1 NVNLQSASD
10 IVTFGNDSHAIVA
23 QSIGGGGGSG
33 GFSVSGALSAG
44 PVVGVSIGGGGGSG
58 SNGGDVRVGVV
69 DFDEVRAESP
79 LIGNIS
85 TSGDHAYGLLAQSVG
100 GGGGDGGFS
109 IAGGLSKAAAG
120 AFSLG
125 GSGAGGGVAGQVDV
139 VTDADISTIGKD
151 SHALVAQSVGG
162 GGGSGGFS
170 FAGGL
175 STDSSAATA
184 SLGGT
189 GGTGGDAGAVTVD
202 NRGNLQTGLGGQRDV
217 ALEEL
222 EGLDPA
228 ILEIL
233 LGEGFETIADLAD
246 TPQSELNEIDGI
258 NENVANT
265 LLEQASLFMQK
276 DSHAY
281 GIMAQSVGGGGGDG
295 GFSIA
300 GSFSKGGPGAAF
312 SMGGGGGSGG
322 DGDIVTVTNSG
333 TITTR
338 AENSYGILAQS
349 VGGGGGSGGFSV
361 AGQISLGNSP
371 GGLAL
376 SIGGKG
382 AGGGASDVVTV
393 TNSGDIRTEGANA
406 HGVYALSVG
415 GGGGAGGFSASGT
428 ISGNNA
434 KQLGV
439 SVGGRGG
446 GGGAGNVVNVTNR
459 GLITTLNRDAN
470 AIYAQSIGGG
480 GGDGGMSFTGT
491 FAGSGAKQL
500 SASVGGFGGD
510 GNSGGLVSVNN
521 SGTLDTSGTSA
532 DGIQA
537 QSIGGGGG
545 NGGLSISTGFALSG
559 MKQSNSLNGSIS
571 VGGWGGKG
579 GLGGEVS
586 VRNCVLDDAGECAG
600 GGENISITTRGDD
613 AHGIYAQSI
622 GGGGGDGGSTL
633 AATVGLDPKGDGKSF
648 SLAATIGGFGGSGNT
663 GGAVTVEN
671 EGVIDTQGSESHGL
685 GSGADVTIRN
695 TGDVITRGADSHGL
709 FGQSIGGGGG
719 TGGNGAHGIPEVPP
733 IDDENVEDA
742 LNAAKTAVKV
752 ANKLKFTNRLE
763 IVVGGNG
770 GIGNDGGV
778 VDIEHFGNIVTLYDG
793 SIGVLAQS
801 VGAGGGIGG
810 NAVLGVTGK
819 FGLGG
824 GGGASGD
831 GGDVEVKVGGSI
843 ETVGTSAYGIF
854 AQSVGGGG
862 GIAGDVDFGIID
874 SKTVP
879 VIGETPALNI
889 GAGLAVMRDGGS
901 AGNGGNITVDFNG
914 RITTS
919 GHAAI
924 GILAQS
930 IGGGGGLAGDTGFG
944 LLNEIKDVLAC
955 SSVEGASGAGDAIGQ
970 GCNAWVGS
978 AGGDGSGGVID
989 ITHTGTI
996 ETFGDVAHGIFAQ
1009 SSGGAADDIQPMV
1022 VKLDDDGNVV
1032 MEAGQPV
1039 YEAAP
1044 SSNVLND
1051 LGGNINITVENDVLA
1066 HGAFAHGIFAH
1077 SGGDDGSGDITIE
1090 ILSGTVQGGTNTG
1103 VGVRFKGSG
1112 QNTLNNAGTI
1122 TSVDGASG
1130 EAIFAGLGDETI
1142 TNSGVITGSIDLG
1155 GGINVF
1161 TNRFGATLNSGR
1173 TINLG
1178 SGTTLT
1184 NAGGVSPGGKGRIMT
1199 SSITGN
1205 VLQTKSGHYEVDID
1219 MTDGSGD
1226 RVDVSGNVEMNGKIV
1241 ANPLNKGLAKPGT
1254 RSTTILTAGEQV
1266 ANMGIGF
1273 EYEESI
1279 IVDYE
1284 LDFPDAQTI
1293 TLT

>member
-1 NVNLQSASD
+1 
-10 IVTFGNDSHAIVA
+10 
-23 QSIGGGGGSG
+23 
-33 GFSVSGALSAG
+33 
-44 PVVGVSIGGGGGSG
+44 
-58 SNGGDVRVGVV
+58 
-69 DFDEVRAESP
+69 
-79 LIGNIS
+79 
-85 TSGDHAYGLLAQSVG
+85 
-100 GGGGDGGFS
+100 
-109 IAGGLSKAAAG
+109 
-120 AFSLG
+120 
-125 GSGAGGGVAGQVDV
+125 
-139 VTDADISTIGKD
+139 
-151 SHALVAQSVGG
+151 
-162 GGGSGGFS
+162 
-170 FAGGL
+170 
-175 STDSSAATA
+175 
-184 SLGGT
+184 
-189 GGTGGDAGAVTVD
+189 
-202 NRGNLQTGLGGQRDV
+202 
-217 ALEEL
+217 
-222 EGLDPA
+222 
-228 ILEIL
+228 
-233 LGEGFETIADLAD
+233 
-246 TPQSELNEIDGI
+246 
-258 NENVANT
+258 
-265 LLEQASLFMQK
+265 
-276 DSHAY
+276 
-281 GIMAQSVGGGGGDG
+281 
-295 GFSIA
+295 
-300 GSFSKGGPGAAF
+300 
-312 SMGGGGGSGG
+312 
-322 DGDIVTVTNSG
+322 
-333 TITTR
+333 
-338 AENSYGILAQS
+338 
-349 VGGGGGSGGFSV
+349 
-361 AGQISLGNSP
+361 
-371 GGLAL
+371 L

-685 GSGADVTIRN
+685 FAQSVGGGGGNGGSARTLQVVLGKKVPLPDGQSNTGDDKSKKKRPRDGNLGLQVAVGGSGGSGGSGADVTIRNTGDVITGSGADVTIRN

-1044 SSNVLND
+1044 SSNVRRAPTYLTISA
-1051 LGGNINITVENDVLA
+1051 GISTSRSKTMCSHTVLLPMAYSHTAVVTTAAATSRSKYCPELFRA
-1066 HGAFAHGIFAH
+1066 APTPASAC
-1077 SGGDDGSGDITIE
+1077 GSKAA
-1090 ILSGTVQGGTNTG
+1090 
-1103 VGVRFKGSG
+1103 VR
-1112 QNTLNNAGTI
+1112 
-1122 TSVDGASG
+1122 
-1130 EAIFAGLGDETI
+1130 
-1142 TNSGVITGSIDLG
+1142 
-1155 GGINVF
+1155 
-1161 TNRFGATLNSGR
+1161 
-1173 TINLG
+1173 
-1178 SGTTLT
+1178 
-1184 NAGGVSPGGKGRIMT
+1184 
-1199 SSITGN
+1199 
-1205 VLQTKSGHYEVDID
+1205 
-1219 MTDGSGD
+1219 
-1226 RVDVSGNVEMNGKIV
+1226 
-1241 ANPLNKGLAKPGT
+1241 T
-1254 RSTTILTAGEQV
+1254 R
-1266 ANMGIGF
+1266 
-1273 EYEESI
+1273 
-1279 IVDYE
+1279 
-1284 LDFPDAQTI
+1284 
-1293 TLT
+1293 